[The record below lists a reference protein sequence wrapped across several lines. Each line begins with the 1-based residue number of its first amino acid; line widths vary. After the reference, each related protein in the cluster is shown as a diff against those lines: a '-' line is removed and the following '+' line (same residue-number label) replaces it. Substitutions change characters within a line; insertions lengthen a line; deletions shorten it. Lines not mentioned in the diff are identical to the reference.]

1 VADQKK
7 PNTDWFVYIL
17 NCGDGSLYTGI
28 TTDLQRRLD
37 EHNDSKLGARYT
49 RARRPVELL
58 WFEQHD
64 SRSDAAIREAE
75 IKKLDRQQKIG
86 VIENGWKKRKTK
98 LEKAG
103 AVYSI

>member
-1 VADQKK
+1 MADQKR
-7 PNTDWFVYIL
+7 PDTDWFVYIL
-17 NCGDGSLYTGI
+17 SCGDGSLYTGI
-28 TTDLQRRLD
+28 TTDLRRRLD

-58 WFEQHD
+58 WFEQYD
-64 SRSDAAIREAE
+64 SRSNAAIREAE
-75 IKKLDRQQKIG
+75 IKKLDRLQKIAL
-86 VIENGWKKRKTK
+86 VNSGWKKRKRK